1 MTIMQKTQDEIKDD
15 SFNKHFHKKNIV
27 LRFTYLNTH
36 KHNVTISWIYC
47 QTGN

>member
-1 MTIMQKTQDEIKDD
+1 MTIMRKTQDDD

-36 KHNVTISWIYC
+36 KHNVTIS
-47 QTGN
+47 